1 MFKNYEGSN
10 SRLSGIVDVKV
21 KLEIAVRDWTEGRRL
36 WHAIVAE
43 TNRASEGGVLLQY
56 RAHALDEQRVQKLD
70 SSGRACSQL
79 ECGRGGTGD
88 KQKMFQTRECA

>member
-10 SRLSGIVDVKV
+10 SRLGGIVDVEV
-21 KLEIAVRDWTEGRRL
+21 KLEIAVRDWIEERRL

-56 RAHALDEQRVQKLD
+56 RAHASDEQRVQKPD
-70 SSGRACSQL
+70 SSGRACLQS
-79 ECGRGGTGD
+79 ECDREEMGD
-88 KQKMFQTRECA
+88 KLQTFRKPTCA